1 MQIVAVAKKGGG
13 TLKQAVKCMVP
24 CMITNSILKEMNWN
38 GQGGKLKFA
47 KSMCHRV
54 LISKLPQCVITI
66 SYSLGLIILLL
77 VYVAHTVSLMCATV
91 HRVYRIVVCFIHSFT
106 LLYDPLSIEKFVT
119 KLSTV
124 DLLLLFLLNFIRV
137 SVTVTEQEK
146 IVTKHSTKKYVTKY
160 STK

>member
-1 MQIVAVAKKGGG
+1 
-13 TLKQAVKCMVP
+13 MVP
-24 CMITNSILKEMNWN
+24 CMITNSVLKEMNWT

-54 LISKLPQCVITI
+54 MINKLPNCMIKI
-66 SYSLGLIILLL
+66 SYSFGLIILLL
-77 VYVAHTVSLMCATV
+77 VYVVYTVSLMCATV

-106 LLYDPLSIEKFVT
+106 LLYDLLSIEKFVT

-124 DLLLLFLLNFIRV
+124 GLLLLLLLNFIRV

-146 IVTKHSTKKYVTKY
+146 IVN
-160 STK
+160 